1 MIFLS
6 DNKKQEEKIQRE
18 YDKVNK
24 EEYDKLSLADDK
36 RKLGKG
42 NPLNQKR

>member
-1 MIFLS
+1 MS

>member
-1 MIFLS
+1 MS
-6 DNKKQEEKIQRE
+6 DNKKQAEKINRE

-36 RKLGKG
+36 KRMGKG
-42 NPLNQKR
+42 NPLNQKS

>member
-1 MIFLS
+1 MS
-6 DNKKQEEKIQRE
+6 DNKKQEEKINRE

-36 RKLGKG
+36 KRMGKG

>member
-1 MIFLS
+1 MS
-6 DNKKQEEKIQRE
+6 DNKKQAEKINRE

-36 RKLGKG
+36 KRMGKG

>member
-1 MIFLS
+1 MS
-6 DNKKQEEKIQRE
+6 DNKKQEEKIHRE
-18 YDKVNK
+18 YEKVNM

-36 RKLGKG
+36 RRLGKG

>member
-1 MIFLS
+1 MS
-6 DNKKQEEKIQRE
+6 DNKKQAEKINRE

-36 RKLGKG
+36 KRMGKG
-42 NPLNQKR
+42 NSLNQKR

>member
-1 MIFLS
+1 MS
-6 DNKKQEEKIQRE
+6 DNKKEEEKIQRE

>member
-1 MIFLS
+1 MS
-6 DNKKQEEKIQRE
+6 DNKKEEEKIQRE
-18 YDKVNK
+18 YDIVNK